1 MMYDVEKLRREEFP
15 WTERREVTYL
25 NNASIGA
32 MPRRS
37 VDALNAFN
45 TARAEP
51 FRLTLEH
58 EWGTTR
64 RAREL
69 AARLIGATPDEIALV
84 PNTSGGINLAALTL
98 PLSPGDV
105 VLSPDKEFPANVYPW
120 MARHRSGVRLEQ
132 LPVVSDL
139 PDEEALLRALER
151 PEVRVLAISWVGFAH
166 GYRADLERLGDACRA
181 NDVYLVVDG
190 IQGLGPLALD
200 VKRAHVDIFACGA
213 QKWLMSP
220 WGTGFVYV
228 RPELVR
234 QLQPAAVGWLAVKG
248 SDDLS
253 HLTDYDLT
261 WRDDARRFEVNT
273 LNAQDY
279 AAFNASVELLLELGP
294 PEVERHVAALLD
306 AAIDWVADR
315 DDVRLVTPAAR
326 AHRAGILSVVP
337 RDPVEASK
345 RLRRARVWHALRE
358 SAIRLSP
365 HCWNTR
371 EEVLRAL
378 AVMVGE
384 G

>member
-1 MMYDVEKLRREEFP
+1 MMYDVQKLRREEFP

-37 VDALNAFN
+37 VEALNAFN

-69 AARLIGATPDEIALV
+69 AARLIGATPAEIALV
-84 PNTSGGINLAALTL
+84 PNTSGGINLAALAL
-98 PLSPGDV
+98 PLSAGDV

-120 MARHRSGVRLEQ
+120 MARHRAGVRLEQ
-132 LPVVSDL
+132 LPVVDDL
-139 PDEEALLRALER
+139 PDEDALLRALER

-166 GYRADLERLGDACRA
+166 GYRADLQQLGDACRA

-200 VKRAHVDIFACGA
+200 VKRVQVDIFACGA

-228 RPELVR
+228 RPELVGE
-234 QLQPAAVGWLAVKG
+234 LEPAAVGWLAVKG

-279 AAFNASVELLLELGP
+279 SAFNASVELLLELGP
-294 PEVERHVAALLD
+294 AEVERHVAALLD
-306 AAIDWVADR
+306 AAIAWVADR
-315 DDVRLVTPAAR
+315 DDVRLVTPHDR

-337 RDPVEASK
+337 RDPAEASK

-365 HCWNTR
+365 HGWNTR
-371 EEVLRAL
+371 EELLRAL
-378 AVMVGE
+378 TVMVGE